1 MRAKVGNRLIT
12 VWCLAVLM
20 ILVLTASAPAE
31 SVILQVVPPVV
42 DISAFFHGQEVTI
55 TGTLPAGH
63 EAVAEVIGPTGEEH
77 LMRKGRRGPLW
88 MNVGA
93 VTVSGAP
100 SLYLV
105 LSSAPGLLAQ
115 DSPWGFRSLEKQI
128 TLAGQVQAQENGK
141 FQEQFLELKQ
151 REQLYAALPGS
162 LKLSPAGDGRLEVR
176 GRFWIPANVK
186 PDTYK
191 VCLTAV
197 RDGQAVDRQCADL
210 TVHMVGFPALLM
222 SLAYE
227 HGLMYGILAVV
238 VAIFTGFIMGYLFK
252 GGGGH

>member
-1 MRAKVGNRLIT
+1 MRDRLRRGRT
-12 VWCLAVLM
+12 AVWCLTLLM
-20 ILVLTASAPAE
+20 ILGLAGAAGAE

-42 DISAFFHGQEVTI
+42 EISAFYHGSEVTI

-63 EAVAEVIGPTGEEH
+63 QAVAEVMGPVGTEH

-88 MNVGA
+88 MNVGE

-105 LSSAPGLLAQ
+105 MSSAADLLAKA
-115 DSPWGFRSLEKQI
+115 SPWGLQSLKKDI
-128 TLAGQVQAQENGK
+128 TLTGVPEKETGK
-141 FQEQFLELKQ
+141 FLEQFLELKQ
-151 REQLYAALPGS
+151 SEEIYAVLPGA
-162 LKLSPAGDGRLEVR
+162 LKLTPAGDGRLEVT
-176 GRFWIPANVK
+176 GKFWMPANVK

-191 VCLTAV
+191 VCLTAI
-197 RDGQAVDRQCADL
+197 RDGQAVEQQCVPLA
-210 TVHMVGFPALLM
+210 VQMIGFPALLM

-227 HGLMYGILAVV
+227 HGLLYGIIAVV
-238 VAIFTGFIMGYLFK
+238 VAIFTGFLMGYLFK

>member
-1 MRAKVGNRLIT
+1 MQGRSRRKLTT
-12 VWCLAVLM
+12 VWCVT
-20 ILVLTASAPAE
+20 ILVILGLAASAPAE
-31 SVILQVVPPVV
+31 AVILQVVPPVV
-42 DISAFFHGQEVTI
+42 DISAFFHGREVTI

-63 EAVAEVIGPTGEEH
+63 QAVAEVVGRTGEEH

-88 MNVGA
+88 MNIGE
-93 VTVSGAP
+93 VTVTGAP
-100 SLYLV
+100 SLYIA
-105 LSSAPGLLAQ
+105 LSSVPELLAQ
-115 DSPWGFRSLEKQI
+115 NSPWGLQSLKKQI
-128 TLAGQVQAQENGK
+128 NLAGLIQAQENGA

-151 REQLYAALPGS
+151 SEKLYAAQPGG
-162 LKLSPAGDGRLEVR
+162 LKLSPAGNGRLEFR
-176 GRFWIPANVK
+176 GKFWLPANIK

-197 RDGQAVDRQCADL
+197 RDGKAVDRQCADL
-210 TVHMVGFPALLM
+210 LVHMVGFPALLM

-238 VAIFTGFIMGYLFK
+238 VAIFTGFLMGYLFK